1 MGDQTLYN
9 TMTPSAGSVTLA
21 HERIIRLKLSGVF
34 VNMTADINNL
44 ALNPTPITVPRERYG
59 NKGKTAEDVIGY
71 NFAPSF
77 DVEVVRD
84 PATKQI
90 VAAQAWVLDLMKAAY
105 ATGELNKRTLQI
117 ITDAFDE
124 RFPAFEGKFSVT
136 VAEGATG
143 YADKGVLRFTLKN
156 DGDTA
161 ILATSPIAGT
171 GVPVIETV
179 TPPAQGAGD
188 LVVVRGYGLGT
199 AVSATVKAVAATEI
213 RVVDPNQLVIQLPT
227 GTTAGAAPII
237 VTNDKGASA
246 AFSYTAG

>member
-1 MGDQTLYN
+1 MGDPTLYN

-21 HERIIRLKLSGVF
+21 HERVIRLKLSGVF

-44 ALNPTPITVPRERYG
+44 ALNPTPITVPREVYG
-59 NKGKTAEDVIGY
+59 NRAKGSEDVIGY

-84 PATKQI
+84 PVTKQI

-105 ATGELNKRTLQI
+105 ATGELNKRTIQI

-143 YADKGVLRFTLKN
+143 YADKGILRFTLKN
-156 DGDTA
+156 SGDTA
-161 ILATSPIAGT
+161 ILAVSPIAGT

-179 TPPAQGAGD
+179 TPTAQAAGS
-188 LVVVRGYGLGT
+188 LIVVRGYGLGT
-199 AVSATVKAVAATEI
+199 TVSATVKAVAVTELRI
-213 RVVDPNQLVIQLPT
+213 VDANQLVIRIPT
-227 GTTAGAAPII
+227 GTTAGAAPVII
-237 VTNDKGASA
+237 TNDKGASTA
-246 AFSYTAG
+246 YAYTAA